1 MTRVL
6 GATPPAVAPGVGV
19 VLVPQPAGAA
29 AEPGPAGGAGRAT
42 AQVNRHNANIRYVNK
57 AQRAISVNEVS
68 FWLPFASTPGLVS
81 SGFSPWRMTRT
92 WVLGATPPAVAP
104 GVGLVL
110 GATLPAVAPGVGVM
124 RVPQPASM
132 ANAASATIVAIVRST
147 ARRVGD
153 TGALVLS
160 GTFLSEGVRV
170 VCRAGPVAARA
181 RPRAPRAGADMSAA
195 ARPARA
201 WPAGAGGPPGAR
213 PDRRTRCASTG
224 VPPIVHTA
232 AVGFAFARC
241 AAGWSPRSTG
251 RRWAPS
257 CPTATPPWPG
267 TRRSRVVP
275 RSGPRGSLRRPG
287 RA

>member
-104 GVGLVL
+104 GVGLML
-110 GATLPAVAPGVGVM
+110 GATPPAVAPGVGLMLGATPPAVAPGVGVVL
-124 RVPQPASM
+124 VPLPAS
-132 ANAASATIVAIVRST
+132 TTT
-147 ARRVGD
+147 A
-153 TGALVLS
+153 
-160 GTFLSEGVRV
+160 
-170 VCRAGPVAARA
+170 
-181 RPRAPRAGADMSAA
+181 
-195 ARPARA
+195 
-201 WPAGAGGPPGAR
+201 
-213 PDRRTRCASTG
+213 
-224 VPPIVHTA
+224 
-232 AVGFAFARC
+232 
-241 AAGWSPRSTG
+241 
-251 RRWAPS
+251 
-257 CPTATPPWPG
+257 
-267 TRRSRVVP
+267 
-275 RSGPRGSLRRPG
+275 
-287 RA
+287 